1 MIKRKNLTETILLAL
16 LLASLSVFGSWGS
29 GYAQEFSRTSS
40 EPRILELTLTE
51 AVFMA
56 LRQNRDLESTYMNRV
71 LARYN
76 LRRDL
81 IKFHPNLGVE
91 IGAETTASKENI
103 RYKEDLLEDSR
114 TSIHSPSAYTT
125 TTITQKIPTGAEL
138 TFIWDTR
145 ASNPRRTTRDGTSR
159 DEPLSTGW
167 SIDLRQPLLK
177 DAGWSYNMASVDI
190 ARMNEED
197 AVRALRDNVIA
208 TVTSVIK
215 QYRNLLQEFQR
226 LEMQRSSLDQAR
238 EQYELTKILIDT
250 GRRAANDILQTEAN
264 VARQEL
270 ALEGAKSNFDSAQL
284 ALLNLLNAGRDIT
297 IVPIE
302 QVSFRTVDTD
312 LDECLKIAFERNT
325 TYLRQLNQQKIA
337 QLAVLQAENQKR
349 WDLSANA
356 RYGQGWNRDRYAP
369 STELDRDEWRVG
381 LTLRVP
387 LPIYGQAKYAREG
400 GLLAARI
407 GLRQA
412 KMTIL
417 STEEN
422 LENQI
427 RNAVRNVESAHKQV
441 ELAQRTRTLSEQSYE
456 ISELEYRLGR
466 ISSMDH
472 IRNQDKLRD
481 DRENEIRAIVSYEN
495 TLTDLDQ
502 LLATTL
508 DTWEIDFVPH
518 RKDLEE
524 EFLGRQRRLLG
535 DL

>member
-1 MIKRKNLTETILLAL
+1 MIKNEKVTKTTLLAMV
-16 LLASLSVFGSWGS
+16 LASMIVFDNWGI
-29 GYAQEFSRTSS
+29 GCAQEFSRTPS
-40 EPRILELTLTE
+40 EPMVMELTLTE

-56 LRQNRDLESTYMNRV
+56 LRQNRSLESIYMDRV

-76 LRRDL
+76 LGRDL
-81 IKFHPNLGVE
+81 TKFHPNLDVE

-103 RYKEDLLEDSR
+103 RYKDELREDVY
-114 TSIHSPSAYTT
+114 TSVHDPAIYST

-138 TFIWDTR
+138 TFGWDSR
-145 ASNPRRTTRDGTSR
+145 ARSPRDTTRDGTSR
-159 DEPLSTGW
+159 MEPLESGW

-190 ARMNEED
+190 ARMAEED
-197 AVRALRDNVIA
+197 AVRALRDRVIA

-215 QYRNLLQEFQR
+215 EYRNLLQQFQE
-226 LEMQRSSLDQAR
+226 LEMQRSSLNQAR

-270 ALEGAKSNFDSAQL
+270 ALEGAKSRFDSAQL
-284 ALLNLLNAGRDIT
+284 TLLNLLSAGRDIT

-302 QVSFRTVDTD
+302 QVSFRLVDTD
-312 LDECLKIAFERNT
+312 LDECLKIAFERNAS
-325 TYLRQLNQQKIA
+325 YLSQLNQQKIA

-356 RYGQGWNRDRYAP
+356 RYLQRWNRDRYTAE
-369 STELDRDEWRVG
+369 TEADKDEWRVG

-387 LPIYGQAKYAREG
+387 LPIYGEAKYAREG

-407 GLRQA
+407 GLRKA
-412 KMTIL
+412 RMDIL
-417 STEEN
+417 TVEEN

-427 RNAVRNVESAHKQV
+427 RNAVRGVESAHKQV
-441 ELAQRTRTLSEQSYE
+441 ELAQRTRTLSQQSFE
-456 ISELEYRLGR
+456 VSELEYRLGR

-472 IRNQDKLRD
+472 IRNQDKLRE

-495 TLTDLDQ
+495 TLTTLDQ

-508 DTWEIDFVPH
+508 DTWEIEFVPN
-518 RKDLEE
+518 RQDLEE
-524 EFLGRQRRLLG
+524 EFLGRQRWLLG